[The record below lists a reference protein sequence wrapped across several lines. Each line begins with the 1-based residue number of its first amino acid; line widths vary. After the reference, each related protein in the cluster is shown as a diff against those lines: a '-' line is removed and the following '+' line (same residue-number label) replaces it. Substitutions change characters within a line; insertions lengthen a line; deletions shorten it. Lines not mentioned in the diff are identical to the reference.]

1 VTGANGMTPFD
12 ELTIHPLR
20 LARLLKVLGACLSV
34 LTAIAVFGVVE
45 QAAQDSAP
53 AGTLSFIGA
62 AALSPLVVCGFSLWL
77 AHRLRGSNWRFAS
90 CFAASLQIFWALG
103 VYLWVSS
110 WR

>member
-1 VTGANGMTPFD
+1 MTGANEMTPLD

-20 LARLLKVLGACLSV
+20 MARLLKVLGACLSV
-34 LTAIAVFGVVE
+34 LSAIAVLGVVG
-45 QAAQDSAP
+45 QAARDSVP
-53 AGTLSFIGA
+53 RETLSFVAA
-62 AALSPLVVCGFSLWL
+62 AALSPLVVCVFSLWL
-77 AHRLRGSNWRFAS
+77 ARRLRQSNWRFTA